1 MARLKV
7 KPTQRTRGQHAKK
20 RRRVRSPSLGRRA
33 GTAARPGEM
42 ARAER
47 RARGKKPVRRPVRA

>member
-1 MARLKV
+1 MSKVRPHKAARK
-7 KPTQRTRGQHAKK
+7 RGAL
-20 RRRVRSPSLGRRA
+20 RSPSIGRRS

-47 RARGKKPVRRPVRA
+47 RRRGKKAVRRPVRA